1 MCGGFHNEAEA
12 TSAAYTFSPK
22 VLEHF
27 LRKLYDGDFD
37 TSTEIEPT
45 AWREVL
51 RILNDAVAEG
61 FAQSGHPPTLESDFY
76 AELRQSNGVFAAFK
90 VHSMAEK
97 MAALLTDDEGKLKPF
112 HQWKAE
118 VESIATHYV
127 GPWLRTE
134 YNTAVI
140 RAHNAADWLQFERN
154 RDIMPNL
161 RWMPTTSPNPEAEH
175 KRFWEKKLTR
185 PIDDPFWNKHRPG
198 DRWNCKCSLEATD
211 EPITP
216 IPDDADDEKPQRGL
230 KGNPA
235 KTGQIFDKSHPYFP
249 KNCASCGFNPKKG
262 TITSRMRGWFNA
274 GNMPCKNC
282 KVLNYAINKAKDLGD
297 IAEMIKNL
305 GNLRGAE
312 YAKQAM
318 LITKHKR
325 FEPVEKNIHSATGKG
340 VDYDRLISAARK
352 AVEWGCEVYLLPNPG
367 GTASADLIL
376 FKRGVYKVFELKTVS
391 GKNSVGNRLF
401 SSREQARRVF
411 LNMPGK
417 YNTRNLAADIKDYFE
432 QNDKALEVLVVV
444 GGKKVS
450 VERDYALS
458 KTFYQT
464 FRKSFR

>member
-1 MCGGFHNEAEA
+1 MCGGFHNEAEVGFK
-12 TSAAYTFSPK
+12 FSPK
-22 VLEHF
+22 VLERF

-37 TSTEIEPT
+37 SSTEIEPT

-61 FAQSGHPPTLESDFY
+61 FAQSGHPHTLESDFY

-112 HQWKAE
+112 HQWKNE
-118 VESIATHYV
+118 VQDISTHYV
-127 GPWLRTE
+127 GTWLRTE

-154 RDIMPNL
+154 RDILPNL

-211 EPITP
+211 EPPTD

-230 KGNPA
+230 RGNPA

-262 TITSRMRGWFNA
+262 TITSRMMGWFQGVTVPNCYTCRIASKCVNKTLEECQNFEVLKKERASIIANA
-274 GNMPCKNC
+274 SKSNEKEPLKNAHTKHILRSE
-282 KVLNYAINKAKDLGD
+282 KVLKRLLYHCISVEELRAAVYVWNNPSVTKYIRESVLGEGKDMTLSKN
-297 IAEMIKNL
+297 IKNV
-305 GNLRGAE
+305 N
-312 YAKQAM
+312 
-318 LITKHKR
+318 
-325 FEPVEKNIHSATGKG
+325 EKK
-340 VDYDRLISAARK
+340 
-352 AVEWGCEVYLLPNPG
+352 
-367 GTASADLIL
+367 
-376 FKRGVYKVFELKTVS
+376 KRGVVAYQVYEFNYHNEKWTLKMEEH
-391 GKNSVGNRLF
+391 KNGF
-401 SSREQARRVF
+401 EQAYHIQK
-411 LNMPGK
+411 NAP
-417 YNTRNLAADIKDYFE
+417 
-432 QNDKALEVLVVV
+432 
-444 GGKKVS
+444 
-450 VERDYALS
+450 
-458 KTFYQT
+458 
-464 FRKSFR
+464 